1 MNKKISILKKPSSRI
16 VFRYCSIALIFLLAC
31 SILIPIL
38 LNYAPGSINTAFDV
52 KMSYCSYTVQFI
64 IIGFVLMAL
73 IFISTKLFLRDIDNW
88 YENSQKNILPN
99 NQKTIQ
105 SVRKKCFKLPY
116 IIFLFEIIVPSLIIA
131 SIVLFTG
138 SHHNIM
144 IIKILFLVIS
154 FALLLAVF
162 TYIFSKDIYTE
173 ILAKTYKDGTNI
185 GVRVNLRAK
194 IAMQILPVFISVLLL
209 TSFVGYSRT
218 VKEKEDIYY
227 KLYHEKLISAFDNS
241 QTYSIEQIKNILE
254 TQIDLYTPFSDSKF
268 ILLNGNTIVIHG
280 QKPSNFMISY
290 TEELSEQ
297 YNGRTYDSYG
307 VDTQGATLKLNM
319 ADGSICY
326 VCVSYSISSIETL
339 EFLCYLIF
347 ALLIIISFVLY
358 YFSTSISKDIEI
370 VTKGLNSISTN
381 SSATFNQ
388 KLPVISND
396 EFGDLTVAFNKV
408 QLQNASH
415 LEQLKSNQDLLMER
429 ERLASL
435 GQLIGGIAHNLKT
448 PIMSISG
455 AAEGLKDLVKEYDS
469 SIDDPEVNSQDHH
482 DIAKDM
488 NEWIVKIKDYTEY
501 MSDVITAVK
510 GQAVALSAEKNVNFT
525 VEELIKRVTIL
536 MRHELKNAL
545 IDLNINLNVPNDLII
560 NGDINSLVQVINNM
574 ISNAIQAYNGKTN
587 ECIDLNIN
595 TDSNTLIITIKDYG
609 SGMSEQVKNKLF
621 KEMITTK
628 GKNGTGLGL
637 FMSYSNIRAHFNGN
651 ITFESEEGKGT
662 SFHIILPL

>member
-1 MNKKISILKKPSSRI
+1 MP
-16 VFRYCSIALIFLLAC
+16 F
-31 SILIPIL
+31 
-38 LNYAPGSINTAFDV
+38 
-52 KMSYCSYTVQFI
+52 
-64 IIGFVLMAL
+64 
-73 IFISTKLFLRDIDNW
+73 
-88 YENSQKNILPN
+88 
-99 NQKTIQ
+99 
-105 SVRKKCFKLPY
+105 
-116 IIFLFEIIVPSLIIA
+116 
-131 SIVLFTG
+131 
-138 SHHNIM
+138 
-144 IIKILFLVIS
+144 IS

-254 TQIDLYTPFSDSKF
+254 TQIDLYTPSSDSKF

-396 EFGDLTVAFNKV
+396 ESRF
-408 QLQNASH
+408 
-415 LEQLKSNQDLLMER
+415 
-429 ERLASL
+429 
-435 GQLIGGIAHNLKT
+435 
-448 PIMSISG
+448 
-455 AAEGLKDLVKEYDS
+455 
-469 SIDDPEVNSQDHH
+469 
-482 DIAKDM
+482 
-488 NEWIVKIKDYTEY
+488 
-501 MSDVITAVK
+501 
-510 GQAVALSAEKNVNFT
+510 
-525 VEELIKRVTIL
+525 
-536 MRHELKNAL
+536 
-545 IDLNINLNVPNDLII
+545 I
-560 NGDINSLVQVINNM
+560 NGKRTFSFTRSINWWDSTQFKNT
-574 ISNAIQAYNGKTN
+574 YNVYIW
-587 ECIDLNIN
+587 CCRRI
-595 TDSNTLIITIKDYG
+595 
-609 SGMSEQVKNKLF
+609 
-621 KEMITTK
+621 
-628 GKNGTGLGL
+628 
-637 FMSYSNIRAHFNGN
+637 
-651 ITFESEEGKGT
+651 EGFSKR
-662 SFHIILPL
+662 I